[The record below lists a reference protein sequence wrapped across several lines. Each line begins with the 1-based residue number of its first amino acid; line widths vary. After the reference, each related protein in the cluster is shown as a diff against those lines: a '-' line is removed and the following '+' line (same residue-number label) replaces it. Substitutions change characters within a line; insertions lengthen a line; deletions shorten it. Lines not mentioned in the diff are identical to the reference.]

1 MTING
6 KQKRIKS
13 LDIEKSAKE
22 SIFQAEEEIIDQQNR
37 QFDLGE
43 RSDGSNFAS
52 ENIKFVKDKRVYH
65 YRKLYWTGAFRKG
78 LEITK
83 QMTIDSK
90 DPKSKEI
97 RGAIGDEL
105 FGLSK
110 ISVKHILPIIKD
122 FFFKKLQ

>member
-1 MTING
+1 MTIKD
-6 KQKRIKS
+6 KQNRIKS

-22 SIFQAEEEIIDQQNR
+22 SIFQAEDEIIDQQNR

-43 RSDGSNFAS
+43 RSDGTNFAS
-52 ENIKFVKDKRVYH
+52 ENIKFVKDKRVYN

-90 DPKSKEI
+90 DSKSPDIAK
-97 RGAIGDEL
+97 AIGDEL

>member
-6 KQKRIKS
+6 KQKQIKS

-65 YRKLYWTGAFRKG
+65 YKKLYWTGSFRKG

-90 DPKSKEI
+90 DPKAKEI

-110 ISVKHILPIIKD
+110 ISVKHVLPIIKD

>member
-1 MTING
+1 MTIND

-13 LDIEKSAKE
+13 LDVKQCAGDAVIDSGR
-22 SIFQAEEEIIDQQNR
+22 EIIDQQNR

-43 RSDGSNFAS
+43 RSDGSNFSS
-52 ENIKFVKDKRVYH
+52 ENIKFVKDKRVYN

-90 DPKSKEI
+90 DSKANDI
-97 RGAIGDEL
+97 RDAIGDEL

-122 FFFKKLQ
+122 FFFKKLK